1 MHPWRHRGTLL
12 GERFGDANQ
21 VSAARRVETVSARAR
36 MEMRMA
42 EKDVEALRKARESFV
57 RKRRAMAEQMMPAG
71 AASAHFA
78 PAFADLQAAIEA
90 IDRAIKD
97 EEQLP
102 PDYAQEEPAA
112 APASVTNGAQGSNVV
127 DVDFDPA

>member
-1 MHPWRHRGTLL
+1 
-12 GERFGDANQ
+12 
-21 VSAARRVETVSARAR
+21 
-36 MEMRMA
+36 MA
-42 EKDVEALRKARESFV
+42 EKDAEALRKARESFV
-57 RKRRAMAEQMMPAG
+57 RKRRAMAEQMIPAG

-102 PDYAQEEPAA
+102 PDYAQEEPVA
-112 APASVTNGAQGSNVV
+112 APALVASAVEGSNVV